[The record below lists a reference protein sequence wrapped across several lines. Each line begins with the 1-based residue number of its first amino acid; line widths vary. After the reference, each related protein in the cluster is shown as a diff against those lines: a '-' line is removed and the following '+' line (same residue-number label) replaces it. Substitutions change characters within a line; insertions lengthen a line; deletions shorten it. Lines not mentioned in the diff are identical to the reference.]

1 MISKKAGEP
10 IVIKKL
16 LVLLGTVFIMLY
28 IIINPNICIDGALQG
43 LLLWFN
49 KVLPSLLPFIIL
61 TNILSRLDVLDR
73 INKYTTPITKS
84 IFNLPGDSLFAF
96 IVGFIS
102 GYPMGAKTAAL
113 LLENGRLN
121 KCEAQKV
128 LCFCNNCGPLF
139 IIGVVSVGMLGHVE
153 LGYFIL
159 FIQVL
164 SALTLGILLKAYTE
178 PLDHHSRYYFS
189 VSKRN
194 KDYSF
199 SKIFNES
206 VQNSMDTIVYIGGYI
221 IFFSVLTHI
230 FKDIFPINLLLKNN
244 VISKNQSPII
254 IGVFTSILEM
264 SNGIYTMS
272 IVPVSKALVATIS
285 FAIGF
290 GGLCTYF
297 QTSYILTHSNL
308 SLNKYLYCKCLQG
321 ILCFINTLVFYPTYY
336 NLKVGCSFNVDYQ
349 WGLYLILFLIFGF
362 VSIKCMSLPSFD
374 PSISTLNSKTI
385 KSKK

>member
-1 MISKKAGEP
+1 MIN
-10 IVIKKL
+10 KL
-16 LVLLGTVFIMLY
+16 VVLLGTIFIMFY
-28 IIINPNICIDGALQG
+28 IVMSPEVCINGATQG

-61 TNILSRLDVLDR
+61 TNILSRLDILSK
-73 INKYTTPITKS
+73 INKYATPVTKKL
-84 IFNLPGDSLFAF
+84 FNLPGDGLFAF
-96 IVGFIS
+96 IIGFIS

-113 LLENGRLN
+113 LLENGRLSRN
-121 KCEAQKV
+121 EAQKV

-139 IIGVVSVGMLGHVE
+139 IIGVVSSEMLGDVS

-164 SALTLGILLKAYTE
+164 SALILGILLKAYTQ
-178 PLDHHSRYYFS
+178 PLDNDSRYYSS

-230 FKDIFPINLLLKNN
+230 FKNAFPMDLFIQNNL
-244 VISKNQSPII
+244 ISKDDSPII
-254 IGVFTSILEM
+254 FGIITSILEI

-272 IVPVSKALVATIS
+272 SSTVSETLIAAIS
-285 FAIGF
+285 FSIGF

-297 QTSYILTHSNL
+297 QTSYILADSNL
-308 SLNKYLYCKCLQG
+308 SLNTYLYCKLLQG
-321 ILCFINTLVFYPTYY
+321 ILCFINTLIFYPMYY
-336 NLKVGCSFNVDYQ
+336 NQKFSCHLEMNYKWIFF
-349 WGLYLILFLIFGF
+349 LILFLIFSLI
-362 VSIKCMSLPSFD
+362 SIKCTSMLSSSSSVILS
-374 PSISTLNSKTI
+374 
-385 KSKK
+385 KSKILKFKR